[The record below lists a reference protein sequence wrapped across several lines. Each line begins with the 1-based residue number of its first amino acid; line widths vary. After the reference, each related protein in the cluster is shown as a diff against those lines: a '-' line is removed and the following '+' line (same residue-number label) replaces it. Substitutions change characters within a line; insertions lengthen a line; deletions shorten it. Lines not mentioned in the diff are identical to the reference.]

1 MGQGTCSFVPEG
13 GNDGKNAC
21 KFRRRLLAS
30 FIDSLILTTIG
41 GVGYFLINGEYSIE
55 WSNGW
60 SWQLIYT
67 LYLTITPV
75 LWTGYVI
82 GKRICKI
89 KIKRFKDD
97 GNVTLGNMVMREVVG
112 LFVLSNITFGIS
124 VIVSIFMVLFREDK
138 RAIHDFLGGTYV
150 SHQ

>member
-1 MGQGTCSFVPEG
+1 MGRMPASFG
-13 GNDGKNAC
+13 
-21 KFRRRLLAS
+21 RRLLAN
-30 FIDSLILTTIG
+30 FLDSLILTALG
-41 GVGYFLINGEYSIE
+41 GLGYFLIVGDYSIE

-60 SWQLIYT
+60 TWQIIYT

-75 LWTGYVI
+75 LWSGYVI

-112 LFVLSNITFGIS
+112 LLILGTITFGIS
-124 VIVSIFMVLFREDK
+124 VIVSIFMVLFREDR
-138 RAIHDFLGGTYV
+138 RAIHDFVGGTYV
-150 SHQ
+150 SYD